1 MLNALRR
8 NAQKTRIVDA
18 LHAALNVRA
27 RVAVFFR
34 EYGVADTIDG
44 RFDMLALHAWM
55 VLSRLRAAGRADLA
69 DGLTDA
75 LFAAFDTA
83 LRELGTGDM
92 GMGPRIKKL
101 GNALNG
107 RVQAYESAAAD
118 EAAFAD
124 AVVRNVYRGEAGHE
138 TAALSLARYARAARA
153 HLEQGDLTGGEVDFG
168 PAPIRVE

>member
-8 NAQKTRIVDA
+8 KAHNSRVVDA
-18 LHAALNVRA
+18 LHTALNARA
-27 RVAVFFR
+27 RLAVFFR

-44 RFDMLALHAWM
+44 RFDLLALHAWM
-55 VLSRLRAAGRADLA
+55 VLSRLKAAGRADLA

-107 RVQAYESAAAD
+107 RVQAYEAASSD
-118 EAAFAD
+118 EVTLSEAI
-124 AVVRNVYRGEAGHE
+124 VRNVYRGEEGHE
-138 TAALSLARYARAARA
+138 AAALGLARYARVTRAR
-153 HLEQGDLTGGEVDFG
+153 LERGDLAGGDIDFG
-168 PAPIRVE
+168 PEPSGAE

>member
-27 RVAVFFR
+27 RLAVFFR

-55 VLSRLRAAGRADLA
+55 VLSRLRSAGRADLA
-69 DGLTDA
+69 DDLTGA

-83 LRELGTGDM
+83 LRDLGTGDM

-107 RVQAYESAAAD
+107 RVHAY

-124 AVVRNVYRGEAGHE
+124 EEVFADAIVRNVYRGEAGHE
-138 TAALSLARYARAARA
+138 AAAKSLAQYAREARA
-153 HLEQGDLTGGEVDFG
+153 YLERCDLTGGAVDFG
-168 PAPIRVE
+168 PAPTGMA

>member
-8 NAQKTRIVDA
+8 NAQKTRVVDA

-27 RVAVFFR
+27 RLAVFFR

-75 LFAAFDTA
+75 MFAAFDGA
-83 LRELGTGDM
+83 LRDLGTGDM

-107 RVQAYESAAAD
+107 RVQAYEAASDD

-124 AVVRNVYRGEAGHE
+124 AIARNVYRGEAGRE
-138 TAALSLARYARAARA
+138 AAALSLARYARAARA
-153 HLEQGDLTGGEVDFG
+153 HLQQGDPTGGEIDFG
-168 PAPIRVE
+168 PAPIGMD